1 VDILASYLVWIA
13 PSDNANMS
21 ALIQSQ
27 VRFRRMSHK
36 NPLSEPHRPSVDV
49 LFESVVRVW
58 PGRLMAV
65 VMTGMGADG
74 ARGVRAVK
82 NRGGLVIAQDQ
93 DTCVVYGMPKAAYET
108 GCVDRLVPL
117 DEIPE
122 QIMRFLDHE
131 D

>member
-1 VDILASYLVWIA
+1 
-13 PSDNANMS
+13 
-21 ALIQSQ
+21 
-27 VRFRRMSHK
+27 MSHK